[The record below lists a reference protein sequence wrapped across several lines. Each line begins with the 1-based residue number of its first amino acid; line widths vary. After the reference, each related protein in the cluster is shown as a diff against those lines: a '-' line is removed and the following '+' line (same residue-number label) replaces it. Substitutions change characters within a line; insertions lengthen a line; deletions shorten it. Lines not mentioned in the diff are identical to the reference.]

1 MPDDSTPTVVDPI
14 VPDPA
19 AAPIVD
25 PLADAKAEWKAQTD
39 SMLEKIGVLESKLAA
54 AATPREARVAVES
67 GFPEGHPFAGVRTE
81 EEARAKFNELIFS
94 DASKAFDTMF
104 AIKAGPII
112 AETRAANAA
121 QAKKAA
127 FAHPLYGPLLT
138 DPTILKTF
146 EDGWERL
153 PPESRVHEQSA
164 IETAKWAAGTHM
176 DIVTKRAGDAAVVE
190 ERKRAPQGHTH
201 APGAAPVKEKEVLP
215 ELSQEEKDA
224 ARKLGVDEK
233 DYAMYKGR

>member
-1 MPDDSTPTVVDPI
+1 MPDDSTPTAVDPI
-14 VPDPA
+14 VPDLA
-19 AAPIVD
+19 AAPVVD

-67 GFPEGHPFAGVRTE
+67 GFPEGHPLAGIKTE
-81 EEARAKFNELIFS
+81 EEFKTKMNELWFS
-94 DASKAFDTMF
+94 DPSKAAEVMWT
-104 AIKAGPII
+104 IKSAPII
-112 AETRAANAA
+112 QETRSANAA

-127 FAHPLYGPLLT
+127 FAHPVYGPLLT

-215 ELSQEEKDA
+215 ELSQEEKDV
-224 ARKLGVDEK
+224 ARKLGIEEK
-233 DYAMYKGR
+233 EYATYKGR